1 MIVAYGRDYGVV
13 FQSTLPARGS
23 DANLLPNGAAIFVFQ
38 STLPARGS
46 DNGYIPASLR
56 TKRFQSTLPARGSD
70 RYHHQYM
77 LLQNQVFQSTLP
89 ARGSDLICR
98 YLYILMRISIHA
110 PREGER
116 HHPSP

>member
-1 MIVAYGRDYGVV
+1 MIEAKGRDYGVV

-46 DNGYIPASLR
+46 DNGYITASLR

-70 RYHHQYM
+70 CR
-77 LLQNQVFQSTLP
+77 
-89 ARGSDLICR
+89 R
-98 YLYILMRISIHA
+98 YLTIMRS
-110 PREGER
+110 
-116 HHPSP
+116 